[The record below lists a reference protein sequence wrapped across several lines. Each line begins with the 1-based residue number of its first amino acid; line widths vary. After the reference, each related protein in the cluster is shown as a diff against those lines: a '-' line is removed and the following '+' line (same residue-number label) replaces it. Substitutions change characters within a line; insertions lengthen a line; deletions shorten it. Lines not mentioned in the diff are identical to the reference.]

1 MQWAQ
6 GRVLF
11 VVELFCHEHSLV
23 TGKRYRFW
31 KARAVHIVHRSPWS
45 VHPVGA
51 SLDDV
56 VLEIVLVEQQHS
68 LFGGSQCEVAF
79 PLPVP

>member
-1 MQWAQ
+1 M
-6 GRVLF
+6 
-11 VVELFCHEHSLV
+11 
-23 TGKRYRFW
+23 
-31 KARAVHIVHRSPWS
+31 
-45 VHPVGA
+45 GA

-68 LFGGSQCEVAF
+68 LLGGSLCEVAF